1 MTSTVARPLPEP
13 ATRDVAAHGA
23 RIRFVDAGAGA
34 IVILIHD
41 YLSSHV
47 AWADLLPKLAAR
59 FRVIAPD
66 LPGFGESEKPPPS
79 RYAYGYDTFAE
90 SVVDVIASLGANR
103 VSLCGQGL
111 GGAVAL
117 TVAANHPH
125 LVDRLILVNPA
136 VYPSRPDALSRT
148 LALPLV
154 GPIVFKQLYGR
165 AMFRRHFRER
175 SYGSNFDVPTARV
188 DYLFDLFSGPAAR
201 EAAYATMLATLDTR
215 PLVAKVPRVT
225 VPTLVAWGREDRISP
240 VEHGRRLARELQHA
254 RFEVFECGHSPPEE
268 CPDAF
273 VEAVLTFLGGMKGR

>member
-1 MTSTVARPLPEP
+1 MTTAARPLLEP

-34 IVILIHD
+34 IAILIHD

-79 RYAYGYDTFAE
+79 RYAYGYDAFAE
-90 SVVDVIASLGANR
+90 SVVDLIAALGANR

-125 LVDRLILVNPA
+125 LVDKLILVNPA
-136 VYPSRPDALSRT
+136 VYPSRTDALSRT

-154 GPIVFKQLYGR
+154 GPVVFKQLYGR

-175 SYGSNFDVPTARV
+175 FYGSTFDVPWARV

-215 PLVAKVPRVT
+215 PLMAKVPRVT
-225 VPTLVAWGREDRISP
+225 VPTLVAWGRGDRVSP
-240 VEHGRRLARELQHA
+240 VEQGRRLARELQHA

-273 VEAVLTFLGGMKGR
+273 VEAALTFLGGTTRR

>member
-1 MTSTVARPLPEP
+1 MTTAAARPQLER
-13 ATRDVAAHGA
+13 ATRDVAARGA
-23 RIRFVDAGAGA
+23 RIRFVEAGVGPA
-34 IVILIHD
+34 IVLIHD

-47 AWADLLPKLAAR
+47 AWEDTLPGLAAR

-79 RYAYGYDTFAE
+79 RYAYGYDAFAE
-90 SVVDVIASLGANR
+90 SVVDLLAALGENR

-125 LVDRLILVNPA
+125 LVDKLILVNPA
-136 VYPSRPDALSRT
+136 VYPSPPDALSR
-148 LALPLV
+148 LAVFPLL

-165 AMFRRHFRER
+165 AMFRRHFRDR
-175 SYGSNFDVPTARV
+175 FYGSDAPVRSTRV

-201 EAAYATMLATLDTR
+201 EAAFATMLATLDTR
-215 PLVAKVPRVT
+215 PLMAKVPRVT
-225 VPTLVAWGREDRISP
+225 VPTLVVWGRADRVSP

-268 CPDAF
+268 CPQAF
-273 VEAVLTFLGGMKGR
+273 VEAAVTFLASGQRL